1 MCKMSKVV
9 GGVLLAFFFISLL
22 HVYLN
27 IGFDKLRPGSSRRE
41 ANAQRVGF
49 LPVT

>member
-1 MCKMSKVV
+1 MSKMSKLTCC
-9 GGVLLAFFFISLL
+9 VLLAFSAITVL

-27 IGFDKLRPGSSRRE
+27 IGFDKLRLGAAGRE
-41 ANAQRVGF
+41 ANSLRVGF